1 MSDKINQ
8 RKIEHINIVR
18 EKDVEPVK
26 NVFDK
31 YSLPYSA
38 LPEID
43 LKTID
48 TTTAFLKHPIS
59 MPLMVSSMTGG
70 PELAADINKNLAL
83 ACQEMKVPLALGS
96 MRVIIKHPE
105 TLKSFQVK
113 DLAKDIPV
121 IGNIGLV
128 QLNYGIGIDDINKLI
143 DQTKID
149 AIFFHI
155 NHLQEAIQPEGDVN
169 FSGLL
174 NKLDEIVK
182 KVKIPVL
189 IKEVGAGIDFES
201 AKRLFDLG
209 IKYIDVAG
217 LGGTS
222 WTSVECY
229 RRHDDMGFVFQDVGI
244 PTDKAVIDC
253 SKINGLNIIAGGGI
267 RSGVDIVKSL
277 MLGATLAGMAK
288 PLLEPALEGPEACIK
303 FLKKIKNQIE
313 IAMFAIGVKNIEKL
327 KTKELNQSL

>member
-18 EKDVEPVK
+18 EKNVEPVK
-26 NVFDK
+26 NVFEK

-38 LPEID
+38 LPELD
-43 LKTID
+43 LGSID
-48 TTTAFLKHPIS
+48 TSTTFLGNSIS
-59 MPLMVSSMTGG
+59 MPLMVSPMTGG
-70 PELAADINKNLAL
+70 PELAGDINKNLAI
-83 ACQEMKVPLALGS
+83 ACQEMRIPLALGS
-96 MRVIIKHPE
+96 MRIIIKHPE

-113 DLAKDIPV
+113 DIAKDIPI

-128 QLNYGIGIDDINKLI
+128 QLNYGIGIDEINKLI

-149 AIFFHI
+149 AIFFHL

-174 NKLDEIVK
+174 KKLEEVVK

-201 AKRLFDLG
+201 AKKLSDIG
-209 IKYIDVAG
+209 IKYIDVSG

-222 WTSVECY
+222 WTSVESF

-244 PTDKAVIDC
+244 PTDKAISDS
-253 SKINGLNIIAGGGI
+253 SKIKGLNIIAGGGI
-267 RSGVDIVKSL
+267 RSGVDVVKSL
-277 MLGATLAGMAK
+277 MLGALLSGMAK
-288 PLLEPALEGPEACIK
+288 PLLEPALKSPEACIE
-303 FLKKIKNQIE
+303 FLSMIKKQVE
-313 IAMFAIGVKNIEKL
+313 IAMFAIGAKDIKEL
-327 KTKELNQSL
+327 KTKKLSLSL

>member
-18 EKDVEPVK
+18 EKNVEPVK
-26 NVFDK
+26 NVFEK

-38 LPEID
+38 LPELD
-43 LKTID
+43 LRSID
-48 TTTAFLKHPIS
+48 TSTTFLGHSIS
-59 MPLMVSSMTGG
+59 MPLMVSPMTGG
-70 PELAADINKNLAL
+70 PELAGDINRNLAI
-83 ACQEMKVPLALGS
+83 ACQEIKIPLALGS
-96 MRVIIKHPE
+96 MRVIIKYPE

-113 DLAKDIPV
+113 ALAKDIPI

-149 AIFFHI
+149 AIFFHL

-174 NKLDEIVK
+174 KKLEKVVK

-201 AKRLFDLG
+201 AKKLSDIG

-222 WTSVECY
+222 WTSVECF
-229 RRHDDMGFVFQDVGI
+229 RRYDDMGFVFQDVGI
-244 PTDKAVIDC
+244 PTDRAIIDC
-253 SKINGLNIIAGGGI
+253 SKIVGLNIIAGGGI

-277 MLGATLAGMAK
+277 MLGASLSGMAK
-288 PLLEPALEGPEACIK
+288 PLLEHAIESPEACIE
-303 FLKKIKNQIE
+303 FLKKIKSQIA
-313 IAMFAIGVKNIEKL
+313 IAMFAIGAKDIKKL
-327 KTKELNQSL
+327 KAKKLSLSL